1 MTHKATQ
8 QEELE
13 RIDTMTILEAV
24 AYANRLSRRLGS
36 YDCTEEEKMNGLELL
51 RRLTVR
57 VQFLKITL
65 EPEYS
70 RAG

>member
-24 AYANRLSRRLGS
+24 AYANRLSKRLSS
-36 YDCTEEEKMNGLELL
+36 YIFHSHVGLFKQ
-51 RRLTVR
+51 TCVR
-57 VQFLKITL
+57 GVSVHD
-65 EPEYS
+65 P
-70 RAG
+70 G